1 MKNKERQRSLFFS
14 RQVGEQG
21 GGRARHS
28 AQLCAVAQVEQS
40 YEIRTDFWGFL
51 FRSLWPFFL

>member
-1 MKNKERQRSLFFS
+1 MMKNKERQRSLFFS

-40 YEIRTDFWGFL
+40 YDFFEACG
-51 FRSLWPFFL
+51 PFFFNIH

>member
-1 MKNKERQRSLFFS
+1 MMKNKERQRSLFFS

-40 YEIRTDFWGFL
+40 YEIRTDFV
-51 FRSLWPFFL
+51 FRSLWLFFL